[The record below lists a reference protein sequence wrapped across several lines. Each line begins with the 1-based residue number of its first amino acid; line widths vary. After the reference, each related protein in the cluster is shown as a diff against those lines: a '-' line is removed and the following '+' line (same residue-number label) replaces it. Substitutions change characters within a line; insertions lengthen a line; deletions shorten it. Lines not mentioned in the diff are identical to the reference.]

1 NGPSNATGVNITDK
15 LDSAFEFIAELNPD
29 AVYENGVV
37 TWNINR
43 INVNETA
50 SVVLI
55 VRVVKEGNFSNVA
68 FAMSSENDTVVNG
81 SSENVTAGTV
91 ILNVTKVA
99 NVTQV
104 HVGDVVRFNITVNNT
119 GSANA
124 TGVNVT
130 DVLDPAFE
138 FVNAS
143 DNAKAVDNV
152 VVWNVGDI
160 VNGTSVT
167 VWVEVRVKT
176 NGTFTNVAT
185 VIAKENK
192 TSFENETN
200 ITVNPIVDLSIIK
213 YVSAT
218 NITIGD
224 EIVYTI
230 VVVNNGPSNAT
241 NVNVTENLKGNVE
254 FINVN
259 ASKGDYDKSTGI
271 WAVGTLK
278 YNESVTLI
286 LTVKVL
292 SGETIENAVSVNS
305 TENDTKPGNNN
316 YTSENVTVNKAPSFV
331 DAEDVNLTYGEVIVI
346 PVHSENATGII
357 YQIINPEGDVVS
369 NGTIGVGENI
379 TGLDLSAGDYVI
391 NLTTIVDVNHTVATN
406 TSKLTVNKAVPPM
419 DITPMNITYGENET
433 IIIELPENATG
444 TVNITVGNKTFEDI
458 PIENGTVNINI
469 PDLPAG
475 NYTVNVTY
483 SGNENYTSING
494 SESFNVKKI
503 DTPINLDT
511 QDIFYGEEEII
522 VVTLPEDATGT
533 VNVTVGD
540 KTYENL
546 PINNGKVE
554 LPIDNLGGGT
564 YHVEVVYGGDSNHN
578 GNTTSGSFVV
588 SPVKP
593 IITIEVEDI
602 WVGEVEILNVTV
614 NAPGSV
620 NITVNGITVTV
631 SLENGV
637 ITTDVLAAGILE
649 DYNGRA
655 TWNIINLPV
664 GLYPA
669 FAIYGGNENYTS
681 VNISDVFRVKALPSS
696 IDITTHDIYVGEDES
711 IQVVVNYTDAT
722 GNITITVDGK
732 NYSSPVVNGTAKF
745 IVPGLKAGEYDVV
758 ATYSGD
764 DKYLPSNAT
773 GEFKVSKLTPAINVD
788 APDIKVGEDG
798 VITVSV
804 PEDATGMITIVIGGK
819 EYTAPIKDG
828 KAIFVIPGLSEGT
841 YEIIAYYSGDDK
853 YNSIDGV
860 GSINVLH
867 LEENKTIEV
876 VENPSI
882 DVGLVSYPTGN
893 PILMVLLAVM
903 LIGFASIKR
912 FKK

>member
-1 NGPSNATGVNITDK
+1 
-15 LDSAFEFIAELNPD
+15 
-29 AVYENGVV
+29 
-37 TWNINR
+37 
-43 INVNETA
+43 
-50 SVVLI
+50 
-55 VRVVKEGNFSNVA
+55 
-68 FAMSSENDTVVNG
+68 MSSENDAVVNG
-81 SSENVTAGTV
+81 SSDNVTAGTV

-99 NVTQV
+99 NASIVN
-104 HVGDVVRFNITVNNT
+104 VGNVVRFNITVNNT
-119 GSANA
+119 GSTNA
-124 TGVNVT
+124 TMVNVT
-130 DVLDPAFE
+130 DVLDSAFE

-152 VVWNVGDI
+152 VIWNVGDI

-271 WAVGTLK
+271 WTVGTLK